1 MNNEIMN
8 LIKIFSING
17 ECNRGYCLQNI
28 MNAFSVYDQ
37 MDNKMI
43 EDYNNAI
50 QVLMKM
56 TDEEYLS
63 LDFNTDPIKVLELS
77 DELKETDNSDTS
89 SISDLEQ
96 VLGIGSLSLDLE
108 NEAIEIIDISPKGVR
123 DLKDISDK
131 KKRGEL

>member
-1 MNNEIMN
+1 
-8 LIKIFSING
+8 
-17 ECNRGYCLQNI
+17 

-63 LDFNTDPIKVLELS
+63 LDFNTDPIKVLDLS
-77 DELKETDNSDTS
+77 DWLKETDNSDKS
-89 SISDLEQ
+89 SIFDLEQ

-108 NEAIEIIDISPKGVR
+108 NEAIEIIEISPKGVR